1 VKDIPLRVKKVEE
14 IIGTPVDSGKI
25 VQILES
31 LEMSVRE
38 DGDGHYLVTPPTFRV
53 DIERDVDLI
62 EEIARILGYEHIPVT
77 LPAVSGGAEMRN
89 KKSSLESKV
98 REILNGSGYTEI
110 INYSFTTPE
119 SVNVL
124 GLEANDE
131 GRRFVVLRDP
141 LSEDISVMRTGLVFG
156 FLDTMRKN
164 INLGNPD
171 LRFFE
176 IGKIFI
182 GNKTG
187 ELPDERE
194 RLGGLIAGLRYEE
207 AWHTGEEQADFYDL
221 KGCLENL
228 FSELKIYNISYDSDC
243 EIPFLHSERSA
254 MIRADGRT
262 LGFVGEIHPQVR
274 KNMDL
279 RDRAVVF
286 ELDFSCLVKLFSE
299 AMQYQEIP
307 RFPSTSRDVAFLVDE
322 TITSGAM
329 ISMVLDTKEE
339 LLENVSVFDVYKGKG
354 ISAGMK
360 SLAIRF
366 TYRSPLKT
374 LTDSEVNKVHTR
386 IVEKVVT
393 LTDAKIRGV

>member
-1 VKDIPLRVKKVEE
+1 
-14 IIGTPVDSGKI
+14 
-25 VQILES
+25 
-31 LEMSVRE
+31 
-38 DGDGHYLVTPPTFRV
+38 VTPPTFRV
-53 DIERDVDLI
+53 DIEREVDLI

-77 LPAVSGGAEMRN
+77 LPAVSGGAEMKN
-89 KKSSLESKV
+89 EKSSLESKV

-119 SVNVL
+119 SVNAL

-156 FLDTMRKN
+156 LLDTMRKN
-164 INLGNPD
+164 VNLGNPD
-171 LRFFE
+171 LALFE

-182 GNKTG
+182 GNEAG

-194 RLGGLIAGLRYEE
+194 RLGGLIAGLRSEE

-228 FSELKIYNISYDSDC
+228 FSELKINNISYDSNC
-243 EIPFLHSERSA
+243 EISFLHPARSCTVKA
-254 MIRADGRT
+254 GDTI
-262 LGFVGEIHPQVR
+262 LGFLGEIHPQVR
-274 KNMDL
+274 KNMDIK
-279 RDRAVVF
+279 DRVVVF
-286 ELDFSCLVKLFSE
+286 ELDFSCLVELFSE
-299 AMQYQEIP
+299 EMQYREIP

-322 TITSGAM
+322 KVTSGAM
-329 ISMVLDTKEE
+329 ISMALDTKEE

-366 TYRSPLKT
+366 TYRSSLKT
-374 LTDSEVNKVHTR
+374 LTDREVNEAHIR
-386 IVEKVVT
+386 IVEKIVS
-393 LTDAKIRGV
+393 LTDAKIRGAES